1 MDAKRPATPA
11 ATQGNPLQDNV
22 TDPAVQR
29 ATAQTSTDHRGGAEA
44 QGPDATV
51 ATRPGGP
58 NGSAVV
64 VGLVAMIFAG
74 LTIAKET
81 MGLRI
86 DWTRLGPG
94 AIVGIGVVMVV
105 LGAIGLVR
113 RHDRG

>member
-11 ATQGNPLQDNV
+11 ATQGNPIQDNV

-29 ATAQTSTDHRGGAEA
+29 PTVQIPTDHHGRADA
-44 QGPDATV
+44 PGPDATV

-58 NGSAVV
+58 NTAAVV
-64 VGLVAMIFAG
+64 VGLLAVVFAG
-74 LTIAKET
+74 MTIAKET
-81 MGLRI
+81 MGLRL
-86 DWTRLGPG
+86 DWSRLGPG
-94 AIVGIGVVMVV
+94 AIVGIGVVMVA